1 MTALI
6 LFASLAFG
14 QDTGDTAVLEA
25 PVTVELEAPSLADGI
40 QKLPRG
46 SLVILVDADGEP
58 QKFTVSGKSWIL
70 PDSHYR
76 EAIIKAKQLGIYQ
89 PALEACTEKS
99 LDWQK
104 RSFEAWDA
112 CEAQFDSDETLI
124 SDQVQ
129 SIATWEAKAYGFKD
143 QRDTARRQRNIAWAV
158 TGGLV
163 LGAVTVTAIAVAP

>member
-1 MTALI
+1 MIALSF
-6 LFASLAFG
+6 LASLAFG
-14 QDTGDTAVLEA
+14 QDTPVLEA
-25 PVTVELEAPSLADGI
+25 PVLVEPDAPSLAEGI

-46 SLVILVDADGEP
+46 SLVVIANEDGALER
-58 QKFTVSGKSWIL
+58 FTVAGKSWIL

-99 LDWQK
+99 LAWQK

-112 CEAQFDSDETLI
+112 CEAQFDGDELLI
-124 SDQVQ
+124 ASQVQ
-129 SIATWEAKAYGFKD
+129 TIATWEAKAYGFKD

-158 TGGLV
+158 TGGII
-163 LGAVTVTAIAVAP
+163 LGASTVIVVAVAP